1 VRLHRGEGLSQK
13 TEYQAVWARYWWG
26 VETAGGGGGNIQWD
40 EGYVVVEGVGGAN
53 PKIAQGRGLVSKI
66 RISSCM
72 GSILAGGKRNAA
84 GRVVETHNL
93 LSVQ

>member
-1 VRLHRGEGLSQK
+1 
-13 TEYQAVWARYWWG
+13 
-26 VETAGGGGGNIQWD
+26 
-40 EGYVVVEGVGGAN
+40 VGGAN

-72 GSILAGGKRNAA
+72 GSILAGGERNAA